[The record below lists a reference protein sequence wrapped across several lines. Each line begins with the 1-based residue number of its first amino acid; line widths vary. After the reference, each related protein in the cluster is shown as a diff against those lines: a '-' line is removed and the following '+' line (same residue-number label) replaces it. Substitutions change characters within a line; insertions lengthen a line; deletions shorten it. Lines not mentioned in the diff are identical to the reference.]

1 MEMTNAALM
10 VNLPRMGKAIQQD
23 LFDGKREHGPRR
35 YKHGGDINV
44 GKRKLARPFK
54 KNAAIHIVF
63 KSSLAKG
70 VNSMLSPRNRL
81 AIDRIIEKQAR
92 KQEAKVH
99 GQQNVGNHIHFM
111 ASFKTKKQL
120 TRFLKAVA
128 GLIARHVLG
137 AQKGQPAG
145 TKFWDHP
152 PFSRIIQ
159 GARDFAGMVRYILKN
174 EVEAR
179 LGKAFREGIEK
190 FDRAQAKA
198 QKTGR
203 AIWEFL

>member
-1 MEMTNAALM
+1 MEMTSAAPTAI
-10 VNLPRMGKAIQQD
+10 LPLMGKAIQQD

-35 YKHGGDINV
+35 YKHGGGIYI

-63 KSSLAKG
+63 KSSRAKG

-92 KQEAKVH
+92 NQEAKIH
-99 GQQNVGNHIHFM
+99 AQQNVGNHIHCM
-111 ASFKTKKQL
+111 ASFKTKKQF

-128 GLIARHVLG
+128 GLIARLVLG

-198 QKTGR
+198 QKAGR
-203 AIWEFL
+203 EVWEFL

>member
-1 MEMTNAALM
+1 
-10 VNLPRMGKAIQQD
+10 MGKAIQQD

-35 YKHGGDINV
+35 YKHGGDINI

-54 KNAAIHIVF
+54 KNTAIHIVF
-63 KSSLAKG
+63 KSSRARG
-70 VNSMLSPRNRL
+70 VNSMLSLRNRL
-81 AIDRIIEKQAR
+81 AIDRIIEEQAR
-92 KQEAKVH
+92 KQEAKIH
-99 GQQNVGNHIHFM
+99 AQQNVGNHIHCM
-111 ASFKTKKQL
+111 ASFKKKNQL
-120 TRFLKAVA
+120 TRFLRAVA

-137 AQKGQPAG
+137 AEKGQPAG

-159 GARDFAGMVRYILKN
+159 GTRDFAGMVRYILKN

-179 LGKAFREGIEK
+179 LGKAFREGIER

-198 QKTGR
+198 IKAGR
-203 AIWEFL
+203 EVWEFL